1 MSSPT
6 HSEASSASTVS
17 SDSFPDSDFF
27 EYHPFS
33 ADYVPQNPCG
43 DGSSSPACGSP
54 IGYCELTGVT
64 VYASTVSSDS
74 FLDSD
79 LFEYQP
85 FSADYVP
92 QNPCGDG
99 ISSPGYGSPIGYC
112 SLTGM
117 PAYATA
123 R

>member
-1 MSSPT
+1 MAGAPGAAFIAT
-6 HSEASSASTVS
+6 ALLATATA
-17 SDSFPDSDFF
+17 
-27 EYHPFS
+27 S
-33 ADYVPQNPCG
+33 ADEPWDEEVG
-43 DGSSSPACGSP
+43 HWFVSPF
-54 IGYCELTGVT
+54 IGY
-64 VYASTVSSDS
+64 S

-99 ISSPGYGSPIGYC
+99 ISSPAYGSPIGYC
-112 SLTGM
+112 SLTGV

>member
-6 HSEASSASTVS
+6 HSDASS
-17 SDSFPDSDFF
+17 
-27 EYHPFS
+27 
-33 ADYVPQNPCG
+33 
-43 DGSSSPACGSP
+43 
-54 IGYCELTGVT
+54 
-64 VYASTVSSDS
+64 ASTVSSDS

-99 ISSPGYGSPIGYC
+99 ISSPAHGSPITYC
-112 SLTGM
+112 RLTGV
-117 PAYATA
+117 PTYGAAQ
-123 R
+123 